1 MQEVRARQP
10 STGARAGGMMTW
22 DARSEHGQR
31 SDATS
36 LSEVGVEID
45 VADDYRLPRETS
57 RALVHVMM
65 AVRDRKLASE
75 RRAT

>member
-1 MQEVRARQP
+1 
-10 STGARAGGMMTW
+10 MMTW
-22 DARSEHGQR
+22 DARSEHGRR
-31 SDATS
+31 SDARS
-36 LSEVGVEID
+36 LSEVDVEID

-75 RRAT
+75 RRAA

>member
-1 MQEVRARQP
+1 
-10 STGARAGGMMTW
+10 MMTW
-22 DARSEHGQR
+22 DAPCEHGRR

-75 RRAT
+75 RRAA

>member
-1 MQEVRARQP
+1 
-10 STGARAGGMMTW
+10 MMSW
-22 DARSEHGQR
+22 DARSEHGRR

-36 LSEVGVEID
+36 VSEVGVEID

-75 RRAT
+75 RRAA